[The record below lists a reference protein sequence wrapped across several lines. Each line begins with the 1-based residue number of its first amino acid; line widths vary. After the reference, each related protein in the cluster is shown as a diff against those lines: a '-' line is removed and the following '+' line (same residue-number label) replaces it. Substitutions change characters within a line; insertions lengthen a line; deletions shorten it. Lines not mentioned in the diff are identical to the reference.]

1 MKEKFDEL
9 GGFGSWDCESHPL
22 TTVVVLIHK
31 DQEVNNGQLLNQ
43 MQAKLSE
50 IYEDGYYTADFYDYP
65 FDLISCS
72 DLNLEKLDAILE
84 DISAFRGPQ
93 IWYYANGSMKH
104 CFDYSDYEVTD
115 FELPLNEI
123 LGSVGSYW
131 YSEIG
136 FNDESDW
143 DEEEDEDDVE

>member
-1 MKEKFDEL
+1 LKEKFDEL

-31 DQEVNNGQLLNQ
+31 DQEVIHWQ
-43 MQAKLSE
+43 MRSKLGE
-50 IYEDGYYTADFYDYP
+50 IYEDGIYTADFYD
-65 FDLISCS
+65 DSDVISCS

-143 DEEEDEDDVE
+143 DEEEDDVE